1 MDRKQVQQVAFEIAI
16 MGQRGLDTNGSAK
29 EHTLRTLPGQY
40 SGLHLIS
47 LMYAGFQVVD
57 ASYSIAFD
65 LSKEYQAVR
74 SLYAAEQK

>member
-1 MDRKQVQQVAFEIAI
+1 MDHEQVQQVAFEIAI
-16 MGQRGLDTNGSAK
+16 LGQRGLDTNDPAK
-29 EHTLRTLPGQY
+29 KYTLRTLPGQS

-57 ASYSIAFD
+57 ASYSIGFD
-65 LSKEYQAVR
+65 LSKEYQATR